1 MHPRHERMGAF
12 DAVMYDI
19 EGDPLLRSAIVSFIV
34 LDKAPDRQRLVERT
48 ERLTRKFPRLRQR
61 AVGNP
66 FSPAPPRWETD
77 PNFDPA
83 YHVRWRRLDESE
95 ADLGGALVYAARLGD
110 GDFDHSRPL
119 WEMSVLTG
127 LDGGRAAVI
136 FKVHHSVADGMGSVA
151 MSASFFD
158 LTPEEPDLGP
168 LPPAPKADPAGLV
181 DRVRQATQ
189 FEIGALGE
197 VAVGSAKAYVRSVR
211 SLVTNPI
218 GSLTTTWRT
227 ASSAAALLAPQS
239 EPLSTWMVGRSLT
252 SAFTL
257 LDVPLD
263 KLKAAAHEAGV
274 TLNIVFIAAVADA
287 IGTYHRQHDHPIDG
301 FRINMPVSQR
311 EPGDDA
317 TGNHW
322 VPARFIVPCGEKGP
336 TTRLKQLV
344 DVVDT
349 ARNDPA
355 LGLAE
360 GTYKVMAL
368 LPAPATERLAGMM
381 MKGVDV
387 AATNVPGPP
396 FPVYLA
402 GAQVTTLVPFAP
414 KSGAAINIALLTYN
428 GTANFGINVDPAAV
442 PDPDEFTACL
452 AASLAKYAED

>member
-1 MHPRHERMGAF
+1 MR
-12 DAVMYDI
+12 
-19 EGDPLLRSAIVSFIV
+19 
-34 LDKAPDRQRLVERT
+34 
-48 ERLTRKFPRLRQR
+48 
-61 AVGNP
+61 
-66 FSPAPPRWETD
+66 
-77 PNFDPA
+77 
-83 YHVRWRRLDESE
+83 
-95 ADLGGALVYAARLGD
+95 
-110 GDFDHSRPL
+110 
-119 WEMSVLTG
+119 
-127 LDGGRAAVI
+127 
-136 FKVHHSVADGMGSVA
+136 
-151 MSASFFD
+151 
-158 LTPEEPDLGP
+158 
-168 LPPAPKADPAGLV
+168 
-181 DRVRQATQ
+181 
-189 FEIGALGE
+189 
-197 VAVGSAKAYVRSVR
+197 
-211 SLVTNPI
+211 
-218 GSLTTTWRT
+218 
-227 ASSAAALLAPQS
+227 
-239 EPLSTWMVGRSLT
+239 GRSLT

-287 IGTYHRQHDHPIDG
+287 IGIYHRQHDHPIDG
-301 FRINMPVSQR
+301 FRINMPISLR
-311 EPGDDA
+311 APGDEA

-396 FPVYLA
+396 FPVFLA

-414 KSGAAINIALLTYN
+414 SRARRSTSPYSPT
-428 GTANFGINVDPAAV
+428 TAPRTSESTSIRPPSPIPTSSPRAWRR
-442 PDPDEFTACL
+442 P
-452 AASLAKYAED
+452 LAKYTED